1 MKGLKKTTFFFG
13 ESHTL
18 HNVHDTLRHYKL
30 HPGGECY
37 PIQAGLLREGCI
49 PHIFLMKFNCWH
61 WHFFVLTLSRDP
73 WHHFGYVKNWNK
85 CFNLDN
91 RCGIFCSQ

>member
-30 HPGGECY
+30 HPGGVLPYSGRAFERGVY
-37 PIQAGLLREGCI
+37 SSYLLNEI
-49 PHIFLMKFNCWH
+49 
-61 WHFFVLTLSRDP
+61 
-73 WHHFGYVKNWNK
+73 
-85 CFNLDN
+85 
-91 RCGIFCSQ
+91 